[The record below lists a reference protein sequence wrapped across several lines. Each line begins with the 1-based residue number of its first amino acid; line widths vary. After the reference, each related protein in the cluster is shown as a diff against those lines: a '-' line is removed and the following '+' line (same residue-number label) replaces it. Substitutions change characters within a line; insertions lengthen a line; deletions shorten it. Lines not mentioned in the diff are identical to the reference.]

1 MNKGHCVHSL
11 GVKHEGTVRK
21 IIIIFF
27 IYLNNIFMS
36 ICTSH
41 FGIFFFRYSEFK
53 KKAVFM
59 FVSFKYS
66 LFNNL
71 LVLIIL
77 QTILKKKMLQNY
89 VTRFTKYK
97 TNKK

>member
-1 MNKGHCVHSL
+1 
-11 GVKHEGTVRK
+11 
-21 IIIIFF
+21 
-27 IYLNNIFMS
+27 MS

-41 FGIFFFRYSEFK
+41 FVWCNIDKIEFFFLDIQNLQK
-53 KKAVFM
+53 KLFM
-59 FVSFKYS
+59 FVPFKYS

>member
-1 MNKGHCVHSL
+1 
-11 GVKHEGTVRK
+11 
-21 IIIIFF
+21 
-27 IYLNNIFMS
+27 MS

-41 FGIFFFRYSEFK
+41 FVWCNIDKIDFFFLDIQNFK
-53 KKAVFM
+53 KKSVFM
-59 FVSFKYS
+59 FVPFKHS

>member
-1 MNKGHCVHSL
+1 MKVL
-11 GVKHEGTVRK
+11 LAQL
-21 IIIIFF
+21 FF
-27 IYLNNIFMS
+27 FFLYLNNIFMS
-36 ICTSH
+36 LCTSH
-41 FGIFFFRYSEFK
+41 FVWCNIDKIEYFFLDIQNF

-59 FVSFKYS
+59 FVPFKYS

>member
-1 MNKGHCVHSL
+1 
-11 GVKHEGTVRK
+11 
-21 IIIIFF
+21 
-27 IYLNNIFMS
+27 MS

-41 FGIFFFRYSEFK
+41 FVWCNIAKIEFFFRYSELK

-59 FVSFKYS
+59 FVPFKYS

>member
-1 MNKGHCVHSL
+1 
-11 GVKHEGTVRK
+11 
-21 IIIIFF
+21 
-27 IYLNNIFMS
+27 MS

-41 FGIFFFRYSEFK
+41 FVWCNIDKIEFFFRYSKFK

-59 FVSFKYS
+59 FVPFKYS

>member
-1 MNKGHCVHSL
+1 
-11 GVKHEGTVRK
+11 
-21 IIIIFF
+21 
-27 IYLNNIFMS
+27 MS

-41 FGIFFFRYSEFK
+41 FVWCNIDKIEFFFLDIQNL

-59 FVSFKYS
+59 FVPFKYS

>member
-1 MNKGHCVHSL
+1 
-11 GVKHEGTVRK
+11 
-21 IIIIFF
+21 
-27 IYLNNIFMS
+27 MS

-41 FGIFFFRYSEFK
+41 FVWCNIDKIEFFFLDIQNLK

-59 FVSFKYS
+59 FVPFKYS

-77 QTILKKKMLQNY
+77 QTILKKKNVAKLCHPFHK
-89 VTRFTKYK
+89 V
-97 TNKK
+97 